1 MKSKPRFKLQS
12 CQRIVDQNNR
22 IVMAEGRMMLLEKI
36 VETGSINQAAK
47 LMRMSYKSAWSKIRS
62 TEQHFQLKIVHSDKA
77 HGTRLTEA
85 GRDLL
90 AKYKQIKKR
99 CLEADDAA
107 FEASFYPA
115 QAHEAAVSPSAGG
128 LVPILSF
135 VGHSGSG
142 KTTII
147 EKVIASL
154 TAAGLKVAIIKHD
167 VHGFEMDRPGKDSW
181 RHKQAGA
188 VATIV
193 SSQSKIGLVMDSDH
207 DRSPQA
213 LARLIEFADLILTEG
228 YKKEPHPKIEVFR
241 PHATGDDNP
250 LCKDDPALLAIVSD
264 EAIESHVPIFGTGD
278 IEGVA
283 AFIQSWLEAD
293 PRPGSG

>member
-1 MKSKPRFKLQS
+1 MKPKPRFKLQS
-12 CQRIVDQNNR
+12 SQRIVDKNNR

-47 LMRMSYKSAWSKIRS
+47 QMRMSYKSAWSKIRS
-62 TEQHFQLKIVHSDKA
+62 TEQHFQMKIVDSDKA
-77 HGTRLTEA
+77 HGTTLTEA

-99 CLEADDAA
+99 CLEADDAV

-115 QAHEAAVSPSAGG
+115 EAVKATASPLMQDHA
-128 LVPILSF
+128 PILSF

-142 KTTII
+142 KTTVI
-147 EKVIASL
+147 EKVIAKL
-154 TAAGLKVAIIKHD
+154 TDAGLKVAIIKHD

-193 SSQSKIGLVMDSDH
+193 SSPTKVGMVMDTDH
-207 DRSPQA
+207 DRSPEA
-213 LARLIEFADLILTEG
+213 LAPLIESADLILTEG
-228 YKKEPHPKIEVFR
+228 YKKGPHPKIEVFR
-241 PHATGDDNP
+241 PNATGDETP

-264 EAIESHVPIFGTGD
+264 EAVDGAVPILGAGD

-283 AFIQSWLEAD
+283 AFIKSWLEALS
-293 PRPGSG
+293 RR